1 MQYVILGILLV
12 TWINVY
18 HKRSPVTVIE
28 AIYFITLSMLKF
40 YSVIKRG
47 SSSICQNSLFMY
59 GFGYLV
65 LNQTFSVSHFVM
77 LKTLKY
83 LENLIVNGQGYKEPL
98 THT

>member
-1 MQYVILGILLV
+1 MLYFTEYVD
-12 TWINVY
+12 
-18 HKRSPVTVIE
+18 
-28 AIYFITLSMLKF
+28 FF
-40 YSVIKRG
+40 SVVKRG
-47 SSSICQNSLFMY
+47 SSFICQNSLFMY